1 MAYRGG
7 GNVLLSGSA
16 GDAAGFRNGNE
27 KLDRYDVIGL
37 HEAGER
43 SSIGFLRESNI
54 KPFLNTFALEAAPL
68 SDAWAKREL
77 KIACLH
83 GATLEPAAKS
93 FLDFLR
99 KATA

>member
-1 MAYRGG
+1 VDAVAYRGG

-43 SSIGFLRESNI
+43 SSIGFARS
-54 KPFLNTFALEAAPL
+54 KSVVRALLVSPTRPA
-68 SDAWAKREL
+68 SDDMKYPNR
-77 KIACLH
+77 
-83 GATLEPAAKS
+83 TT
-93 FLDFLR
+93 LR
-99 KATA
+99 KFTVPTDLLSMLHLLNQE